1 MTLLGRKAGVPHRG
15 FITVSVMLA
24 TIMQALDTTI
34 ANVALPNM
42 QGSLSATQ
50 DQISWVLTSYIVAA
64 AIMTPPTGFFE
75 SRFGRKRL
83 FLLSIAGFT
92 IASMLCGAATSLEEM
107 VLFRLLQGM
116 FGAALVPLSQT
127 VLLDAYPHEQH
138 GQAMAVWGMGIMV
151 GPILGPTLGGYLTE
165 FYSWRWVFYINFPV
179 GILAFLG
186 VMAFVAETKT
196 RKVRFDVLGFTFL
209 SLGIGAMQMFLDRGE
224 LKDWFGSTEVMIEC
238 ALGVFGFYAF
248 TVHMFTTDNPFLSPA
263 IFKDRNFVTG
273 LLFIFIVGIILLA
286 TLALLPPFLQGL
298 MGYPVLTTGYVLA
311 PRGIGTL
318 IAMTIVGR
326 AITRVDPRLLI
337 LAGFLLAALSLY
349 QMSGFSLD
357 VSMSALIWSGF
368 IQGLGLG
375 FIFVPLTTI
384 AFATLEPR
392 FRTEA
397 AGLYSLV
404 RNIGSSIGISV
415 VVFLLARF
423 TQQNHMAMAALV
435 SPLNQIF
442 RSSHLPAL
450 WSLNSTPTLMAL
462 DAAIDVQAATIAY
475 LNDFRLMMYVMLL
488 AVPMLLIMRR
498 PQRKAA
504 SGAAQIAM
512 E

>member
-1 MTLLGRKAGVPHRG
+1 MIFAGRKNAAPHRG
-15 FITVSVMLA
+15 FITLSVMLA

-34 ANVALPNM
+34 ANVALPHM

-64 AIMTPPTGFFE
+64 AIMTPPTGWFE
-75 SRFGRKRL
+75 NRFGRKRL
-83 FLLSIAGFT
+83 FLVAIGGFT
-92 IASMLCGAATSLEEM
+92 LASMLCGAATSLEEI
-107 VLFRLLQGM
+107 VLFRMLQGV
-116 FGAALVPLSQT
+116 FGASLVPLSQT

-165 FYSWRWVFYINFPV
+165 FYSWRWVFYINLPV
-179 GILAFLG
+179 GIMAFLG

-196 RKVRFDVLGFTFL
+196 RKISFDILGFTFL
-209 SLGIGAMQMFLDRGE
+209 SLGLGALQMFLDRGQ
-224 LKDWFGSTEVMIEC
+224 LKDWFGSTEVVIEL
-238 ALGVFGFYAF
+238 ALGIFGFYAF
-248 TVHMFTTDNPFLSPA
+248 VVHMFTTDKPFLSPA

-326 AITRVDPRLLI
+326 VISRLDPRLLI
-337 LAGFLLAALSLY
+337 LTGFLLAALSLY
-349 QMSGFSLD
+349 QMSGFTTE
-357 VSMSALIWSGF
+357 VSEWALIWSGF

-384 AFATLEPR
+384 AFTTLDPKL
-392 FRTEA
+392 RTEA

-415 VVFLLARF
+415 VTLLLARF
-423 TQQNHMAMAALV
+423 AQENHMNLAAHAN
-435 SPLNQIF
+435 PLNPAF
-442 RSSHLPAL
+442 RSPDYPAIWNL
-450 WSLNSTPTLMAL
+450 STVTGRAAL
-462 DAAIDVQAATIAY
+462 DAEINIQASTIAY
-475 LNDFRLMMYVMLL
+475 LNDFKLMMYVMLA
-488 AVPMLLIMRR
+488 AVPMLVIMRR
-498 PQRKAA
+498 PKRRSAA
-504 SGAAQIAM
+504 PLEQMAM
-512 E
+512 D